1 MNATTIRKMA
11 QSNYP
16 PMPGEHQQ
24 PTRQEWHAAATVH
37 LAEIRIGYRDGIDTW
52 KVSRLARTYANARA
66 CRESI
71 AAAGLGGAS

>member
-1 MNATTIRKMA
+1 MNATTIRQMA

-24 PTRQEWHAAATVH
+24 PTRQEWLAAATVH
-37 LAEIRIGYRDGIDTW
+37 LEEVRIGYRDGIDTW
-52 KVSRLARTYANARA
+52 KVSQLARTYANARA